1 MRAIIISSE
10 VLLLLPLL
18 PLSVPRPTFFLC
30 GSGAAGPGGFGQVGS
45 CSRGDFTNRER
56 HRQPVLARVW
66 GKHCL
71 ELEPPGKK
79 WHRQNVIG
87 LLECDSE
94 QVYHIIT
101 VHLQVLCA
109 GWFIRWMG
117 DIDPNGLGDVPS
129 A

>member
-1 MRAIIISSE
+1 M
-10 VLLLLPLL
+10 
-18 PLSVPRPTFFLC
+18 
-30 GSGAAGPGGFGQVGS
+30 
-45 CSRGDFTNRER
+45 
-56 HRQPVLARVW
+56 
-66 GKHCL
+66 
-71 ELEPPGKK
+71 
-79 WHRQNVIG
+79 IG

-101 VHLQVLCA
+101 VHLQVLSA